1 MGIAAGLSPMRNNQQ
16 TVDDRDVRFENF
28 AAELTGVV
36 YPLVLRRGLRGSWLK
51 AELGLWRAL
60 ADTVKKWARRR
71 PPAVLRQ
78 GLKAWR
84 EGLLLDLT
92 ESAFHIAVTNGIK
105 GSLLELELCLYRA
118 FRLVIRRRSRAGKS
132 Q

>member
-1 MGIAAGLSPMRNNQQ
+1 MNDILDTAR
-16 TVDDRDVRFENF
+16 DRDTRLENF
-28 AAELTGVV
+28 AAELTGTV

-60 ADTVKKWARRR
+60 TDTVKKWAPRR
-71 PPAVLRQ
+71 PPAELPQ

-92 ESAFHIAVTNGIK
+92 ESAFHIAVINGIK
-105 GSLLELELCLYRA
+105 GSLLELELCLYQA
-118 FRLVIRRRSRAGKS
+118 FRLVIRRRSRLQA
-132 Q
+132 